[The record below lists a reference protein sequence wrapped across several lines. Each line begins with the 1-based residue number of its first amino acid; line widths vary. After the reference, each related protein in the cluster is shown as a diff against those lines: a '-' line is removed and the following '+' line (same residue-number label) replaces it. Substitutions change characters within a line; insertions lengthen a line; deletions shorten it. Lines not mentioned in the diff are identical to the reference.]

1 MNNAFFPQDNS
12 VLFRTNSKKPI
23 AKVFFSVHWRGCYLD
38 LCWSIGL
45 TIFVFMLLLSWLLI
59 PLYLWRQRQFIK
71 RSQARTTQSS
81 EGQTIEAEVISK
93 RERLTVA

>member
-1 MNNAFFPQDNS
+1 MNNAFFRRQ
-12 VLFRTNSKKPI
+12 
-23 AKVFFSVHWRGCYLD
+23 FSFVQNKLKEANRQGIFQRALAWLLLGFMLV
-38 LCWSIGL
+38 IGL

-93 RERLTVA
+93 RED